1 MNKNVGKHWYNNGK
15 IQVMKFEC
23 PEGFVPG
30 ALPVKN
36 KEEVVRKRKQTC
48 LEKYGDEN
56 YNNLEKNKQTCLN
69 KYGYEYSSQVPEVQ
83 QKVKNTLVANY
94 GENYGKVLFNKSLT
108 TLQEKTGNKELTNVS
123 QLEATKQK
131 VKTTCLERYGQASY
145 LGCQDYLKKTK
156 QTCLEKYGVPNVS
169 QSPEIASKKHKSILV
184 DGLNLDSQWELIVYN
199 FCKLNNLKIERNV
212 PFDYVVDGKL
222 HRTFIDFKINNY
234 LVEVK
239 GTHLLYGIFDNQQL
253 KEKIKIW
260 QQNNVIIITSD
271 NNYTDW
277 LHKFFIENKL
287 TGLDVDWFL
296 DSAISW
302 NQIESLLHSSKN
314 TFIKK

>member
-1 MNKNVGKHWYNNGK
+1 
-15 IQVMKFEC
+15 MKFEC

-131 VKTTCLERYGQASY
+131 VKTICLERYGQASY
-145 LGCQDYLKKTK
+145 LGCQDYLEKTK

-184 DGLNLDSQWELIVYN
+184 DGLNLDSQ
-199 FCKLNNLKIERNV
+199 
-212 PFDYVVDGKL
+212 
-222 HRTFIDFKINNY
+222 
-234 LVEVK
+234 
-239 GTHLLYGIFDNQQL
+239 
-253 KEKIKIW
+253 
-260 QQNNVIIITSD
+260 
-271 NNYTDW
+271 
-277 LHKFFIENKL
+277 
-287 TGLDVDWFL
+287 
-296 DSAISW
+296 
-302 NQIESLLHSSKN
+302 
-314 TFIKK
+314 